1 MRGLTVAGMD
11 SRTDSRCLVCMT
23 PTMETPVFIPV
34 STKATSICVLDVTGL
49 TERPIPPERALD
61 LVPATAFATF
71 FP

>member
-1 MRGLTVAGMD
+1 MMPST
-11 SRTDSRCLVCMT
+11 
-23 PTMETPVFIPV
+23 ETPVFIPV

-49 TERPIPPERALD
+49 TESRSRERSLD